1 MRLSMMVR
9 NAVFA
14 LLLPALLAAAPAPP
28 AADGSVAALRLEG
41 REGRTELTVEI
52 AGGEVQWTDFAL
64 GGPPR
69 VVVDIENATLDLP
82 ASRYEGLDRGG
93 VRGVRTSQHAP
104 DVVRVVLDL
113 DRETAYRVER
123 VGEGLRITLQ
133 SGATAFAPWSSGG
146 ARRPAGQQAQSAP
159 RPQPQAPRP
168 AQQTQARRITVSF
181 ENTEMRDVLATFAEF
196 SGRSIIAGIDV
207 SGIVVDGVTFTNQ
220 PWDVALVTLLQAYG
234 LAAEELSGGIIRVDQ
249 VERLAARVAAE
260 PLVTQ
265 AIRVNYVPAGDL
277 ARTFES
283 MMSDRGNIVA
293 DTSTNTLI
301 VTEVDRVV
309 RDIQALVTTLDV
321 PVPQVAIEAKIIF
334 VDRTQLEALGIRYDL
349 KDFQGNSFGGLV
361 ESPLYDPVTGQ
372 PTGES
377 SPDDRFVLGGPSIGA
392 VGNADAEVEEATLDV
407 AVSLL
412 LANRFSLIALVS
424 ALQTTDIADVQAM
437 PQITMLDNTTSR
449 IFVGEE
455 ITFLT
460 ASTQGG
466 GGGGGVG
473 GGTAP
478 GGVTLQ
484 PVQVEAGIE
493 LEVTPHIT
501 ADGRVRL
508 ALRAENS
515 NPRTTENNLLN
526 VARQQAETAVLAQDG
541 ETIVIG
547 GLTVTRVEETRSGIP
562 FLMDLPLLGGL
573 FRVTRRSESKQDLL
587 ILVTPHIV
595 RQPS

>member
-1 MRLSMMVR
+1 MMVR

-14 LLLPALLAAAPAPP
+14 LLLPALMAAAPAPP

-52 AGGEVQWTDFAL
+52 AGGEVHWTDFAL

-123 VGEGLRITLQ
+123 VDGGLRITLQ
-133 SGATAFAPWSSGG
+133 SGAAAFQPWSSGG
-146 ARRPAGQQAQSAP
+146 ARRPAGQTAQPQPPTQPAP
-159 RPQPQAPRP
+159 R
-168 AQQTQARRITVSF
+168 AQQQSQARRITVSF
-181 ENTEMRDVLATFAEF
+181 ENTEMRDVLSTFAEF
-196 SGRSIIAGIDV
+196 SGRSIIAGTDV
-207 SGIVVDGVTFTNQ
+207 STIVVDGVTFTNQ
-220 PWDVALVTLLQAYG
+220 PWDIALRTLLQAYG
-234 LAAEELSGGIIRVDQ
+234 LAAEELQGGIIRVDQ
-249 VERLAARVAAE
+249 VERLAARAQAE

-277 ARTFES
+277 ANTFRS

-309 RDIQALVTTLDV
+309 RDIQSLVQTLDV

-361 ESPLYDPVTGQ
+361 ESPLYDPVTGL

-377 SPDDRFVLGGPSIGA
+377 SPSDRFVLGGPSIGA
-392 VGNADAEVEEATLDV
+392 VGNADAEVENATLDV

-460 ASTQGG
+460 ASTNGGGGAGG
-466 GGGGGVG
+466 GGG
-473 GGTAP
+473 T

-515 NPRTTENNLLN
+515 NPRASENNLLN
-526 VARQQAETAVLAQDG
+526 VARQQAETAVLARDG
-541 ETIVIG
+541 ETVVIG
-547 GLTVTRVEETRSGIP
+547 GLTVTRVEETRTGIP
-562 FLMDLPLLGGL
+562 FLMDLPLVGGL
-573 FRVTRRSESKQDLL
+573 FRVTRRNESKQDLL

-595 RQPS
+595 RQPN

>member
-1 MRLSMMVR
+1 
-9 NAVFA
+9 
-14 LLLPALLAAAPAPP
+14 
-28 AADGSVAALRLEG
+28 
-41 REGRTELTVEI
+41 
-52 AGGEVQWTDFAL
+52 
-64 GGPPR
+64 
-69 VVVDIENATLDLP
+69 
-82 ASRYEGLDRGG
+82 
-93 VRGVRTSQHAP
+93 
-104 DVVRVVLDL
+104 
-113 DRETAYRVER
+113 
-123 VGEGLRITLQ
+123 
-133 SGATAFAPWSSGG
+133 
-146 ARRPAGQQAQSAP
+146 
-159 RPQPQAPRP
+159 
-168 AQQTQARRITVSF
+168 RITVSF

-196 SGRSIIAGIDV
+196 SGRSIIAGTDV
-207 SGIVVDGVTFTNQ
+207 STIVVDGVTFTNQ
-220 PWDVALVTLLQAYG
+220 PWDIALRTLLQAYG
-234 LAAEELSGGIIRVDQ
+234 LAAEELAGGIIRVDQ
-249 VERLAARVAAE
+249 VERLAARAAAE

-277 ARTFES
+277 ANTFKS
-283 MMSDRGNIVA
+283 MMSSRGNIVA

-309 RDIQALVTTLDV
+309 RDIQALVQTLDV

-361 ESPLYDPVTGQ
+361 ESPLYDPVTGR

-377 SPDDRFVLGGPSIGA
+377 TPNDRFVLGGPSIGA
-392 VGNADAEVEEATLDV
+392 VGNAASQIESATLDV

-460 ASTQGG
+460 ASTAGG
-466 GGGGGVG
+466 GAGAV
-473 GGTAP
+473 

-493 LEVTPHIT
+493 LEVTPQIT

-515 NPRTTENNLLN
+515 NPRATENNLLN
-526 VARQQAETAVLAQDG
+526 VARQQAETAVLARDG
-541 ETIVIG
+541 ETVVIG

-595 RQPS
+595 REPS

>member
-1 MRLSMMVR
+1 MMLR

-52 AGGEVQWTDFAL
+52 AGGRVEWTDFAL

-82 ASRYEGLDRGG
+82 SSRYEGLDRGG

-113 DRETAYRVER
+113 ERETAYRVER

-133 SGATAFAPWSSGG
+133 SGATAFQPWSSGG
-146 ARRPAGQQAQSAP
+146 ARRAAAQPARAQARPQQAP
-159 RPQPQAPRP
+159 RPQ
-168 AQQTQARRITVSF
+168 QQSQARRITVSF

-196 SGRSIIAGIDV
+196 SGRSIIAGTDV
-207 SGIVVDGVTFTNQ
+207 STIVVDGVTFTNQ
-220 PWDVALVTLLQAYG
+220 PWDIALRTLLQAYG
-234 LAAEELSGGIIRVDQ
+234 LAAEELAGGIIRVDQ
-249 VERLAARVAAE
+249 VERLAARAAAE

-277 ARTFES
+277 ANTFKS
-283 MMSDRGNIVA
+283 MMSSRGNIVA

-309 RDIQALVTTLDV
+309 RDIQALVQTLDV

-361 ESPLYDPVTGQ
+361 ESPLYDPVTGR

-377 SPDDRFVLGGPSIGA
+377 TPNDRFVLGGPSIGA
-392 VGNADAEVEEATLDV
+392 VGNAASQIESATLDV

-460 ASTQGG
+460 ASTAGG
-466 GGGGGVG
+466 GAGAV
-473 GGTAP
+473 

-493 LEVTPHIT
+493 LEVTPQIT

-515 NPRTTENNLLN
+515 NPRATENNLLN
-526 VARQQAETAVLAQDG
+526 VARQQAETAVLARDG
-541 ETIVIG
+541 ETVVIG

-595 RQPS
+595 REPS

>member
-1 MRLSMMVR
+1 MMVR

-14 LLLPALLAAAPAPP
+14 LLLPALMAAAPAPP

-52 AGGEVQWTDFAL
+52 AGGQVQWTDFAL

-69 VVVDIENATLDLP
+69 VVVDIQNATLDLP
-82 ASRYEGLDRGG
+82 VSRYEGLDRGG

-113 DRETAYRVER
+113 DRETTYRVER
-123 VGEGLRITLQ
+123 VGEGLRISLQ
-133 SGATAFAPWSSGG
+133 SGATAFAPWSSG
-146 ARRPAGQQAQSAP
+146 ARAAGPQAA
-159 RPQPQAPRP
+159 RPQQGRPQAPRP
-168 AQQTQARRITVSF
+168 AQQPQARRITVSF

-196 SGRSIIAGIDV
+196 SGRSIIAGTDV
-207 SGIVVDGVTFTNQ
+207 STIVVDGVTFTNQ
-220 PWDVALVTLLQAYG
+220 PWDVALRTLLQAYG
-234 LAAEELSGGIIRVDQ
+234 LAAEELTGGIIRVDQ

-277 ARTFES
+277 ARTFTS
-283 MMSDRGNIVA
+283 MMSERGNIVA

-309 RDIQALVTTLDV
+309 RDIQALVQTLDV

-349 KDFQGNSFGGLV
+349 KDFQGNSFGGLI
-361 ESPLYDPVTGQ
+361 ESPLYDPVTGL
-372 PTGES
+372 PTGGS
-377 SPDDRFVLGGPSIGA
+377 TPDDRFVLGGPSIGA
-392 VGNADAEVEEATLDV
+392 VGNADAEVEDATLDV

-460 ASTQGG
+460 ASTTGG
-466 GGGGGVG
+466 GGGAA
-473 GGTAP
+473 T

-501 ADGRVRL
+501 A
-508 ALRAENS
+508 
-515 NPRTTENNLLN
+515 
-526 VARQQAETAVLAQDG
+526 
-541 ETIVIG
+541 
-547 GLTVTRVEETRSGIP
+547 
-562 FLMDLPLLGGL
+562 
-573 FRVTRRSESKQDLL
+573 
-587 ILVTPHIV
+587 
-595 RQPS
+595 

>member
-14 LLLPALLAAAPAPP
+14 LLLPGLLAAAPAPP

-52 AGGEVQWTDFAL
+52 AGGEVHWTDFSL

-69 VVVDIENATLDLP
+69 VVVDIENATLGLP
-82 ASRYEGLDRGG
+82 SSRYEGLDRGG

-113 DRETAYRVER
+113 DRETAYTVER
-123 VGEGLRITLQ
+123 VGEGLRISLQ
-133 SGATAFAPWSSGG
+133 SGATAFAPWSSGAG
-146 ARRPAGQQAQSAP
+146 RRPAGQTAQQP
-159 RPQPQAPRP
+159 RPQGQPQQPRP
-168 AQQTQARRITVSF
+168 APQARRITVSF
-181 ENTEMRDVLATFAEF
+181 ENTEMRDVLSTFAEF

-220 PWDVALVTLLQAYG
+220 PWDVALRTLLQAYG

-283 MMSDRGNIVA
+283 MMSERGNIVA

-349 KDFQGNSFGGLV
+349 KDFQGNSFGGLI
-361 ESPLYDPVTGQ
+361 ESPLYDPVTGL

-377 SPDDRFVLGGPSIGA
+377 TPDDRFVLGGPSIGA
-392 VGNADAEVEEATLDV
+392 VGNADAEVEDATLDV

-424 ALQTTDIADVQAM
+424 ALQSTDIADVQAM

-466 GGGGGVG
+466 GGAGGVG

-515 NPRTTENNLLN
+515 NPRTTEANLLN

-573 FRVTRRSESKQDLL
+573 FRFTRRSESKQDLL

-595 RQPS
+595 RQPR

>member
-1 MRLSMMVR
+1 
-9 NAVFA
+9 
-14 LLLPALLAAAPAPP
+14 
-28 AADGSVAALRLEG
+28 
-41 REGRTELTVEI
+41 
-52 AGGEVQWTDFAL
+52 
-64 GGPPR
+64 
-69 VVVDIENATLDLP
+69 
-82 ASRYEGLDRGG
+82 
-93 VRGVRTSQHAP
+93 
-104 DVVRVVLDL
+104 
-113 DRETAYRVER
+113 
-123 VGEGLRITLQ
+123 
-133 SGATAFAPWSSGG
+133 
-146 ARRPAGQQAQSAP
+146 
-159 RPQPQAPRP
+159 
-168 AQQTQARRITVSF
+168 VS
-181 ENTEMRDVLATFAEF
+181 T
-196 SGRSIIAGIDV
+196 
-207 SGIVVDGVTFTNQ
+207 IVVDGVTFTNQ
-220 PWDVALVTLLQAYG
+220 PWDIALRTLLQAYG
-234 LAAEELSGGIIRVDQ
+234 LAAEELQGGIIRVDA
-249 VERLAARVAAE
+249 VERLAARAQAE

-277 ARTFES
+277 ANTFKS

-309 RDIQALVTTLDV
+309 RDIQSLVQTLDV

-361 ESPLYDPVTGQ
+361 ESPLYDPVTGL
-372 PTGES
+372 PTGAS
-377 SPDDRFVLGGPSIGA
+377 TPDDRFVLGGPSIGA
-392 VGNADAEVEEATLDV
+392 VGNAEAEVEAATLDV

-424 ALQTTDIADVQAM
+424 ALQSTDIADVQAM

-460 ASTQGG
+460 ASTNGG
-466 GGGGGVG
+466 GGAGAG
-473 GGTAP
+473 GGT

-515 NPRTTENNLLN
+515 NPRATENNLLN
-526 VARQQAETAVLAQDG
+526 VARQQAETAVLARDG

-547 GLTVTRVEETRSGIP
+547 GLTVTRVEETRTGIP

>member
-1 MRLSMMVR
+1 MMVR

-14 LLLPALLAAAPAPP
+14 LLLPALMAAAPAPP

-52 AGGEVQWTDFAL
+52 AGGEVHWTDFAL

-123 VGEGLRITLQ
+123 VDGGLRITLQ
-133 SGATAFAPWSSGG
+133 SGATAFQPWSSGG
-146 ARRPAGQQAQSAP
+146 ARRPGGQQAQSQPRTQPAP
-159 RPQPQAPRP
+159 R
-168 AQQTQARRITVSF
+168 AQQQSQARRITVSF
-181 ENTEMRDVLATFAEF
+181 ENTEMRDVLSTFAEF
-196 SGRSIIAGIDV
+196 SGRSIIAGTDV
-207 SGIVVDGVTFTNQ
+207 STIVVDGVTFTNQ
-220 PWDVALVTLLQAYG
+220 PWDIALRTLLQAYG
-234 LAAEELSGGIIRVDQ
+234 LAAEELQGGIIRVDQ
-249 VERLAARVAAE
+249 VERLAARAQAE

-277 ARTFES
+277 ANTFKS
-283 MMSDRGNIVA
+283 MMSTRGNIVA

-309 RDIQALVTTLDV
+309 RDIQSLVQTLDV

-361 ESPLYDPVTGQ
+361 ESPLYDPVTGR

-377 SPDDRFVLGGPSIGA
+377 TPDDRFVLGGPSIGA
-392 VGNADAEVEEATLDV
+392 VGNAGAEVEEATLDV

-460 ASTQGG
+460 ASTNGAGG
-466 GGGGGVG
+466 GGG
-473 GGTAP
+473 A

-515 NPRTTENNLLN
+515 NPRATENNLLN
-526 VARQQAETAVLAQDG
+526 VARQQAETAVLARDG

-547 GLTVTRVEETRSGIP
+547 GLTVTRVEETRTGIP

-573 FRVTRRSESKQDLL
+573 FRVTRRNESKQDLL

-595 RQPS
+595 RQPN